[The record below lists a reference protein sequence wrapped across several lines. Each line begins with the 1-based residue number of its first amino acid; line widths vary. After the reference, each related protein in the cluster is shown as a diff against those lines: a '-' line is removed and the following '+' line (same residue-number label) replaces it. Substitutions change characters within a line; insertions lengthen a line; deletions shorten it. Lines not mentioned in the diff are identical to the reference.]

1 MTIGNALSVGL
12 IGLKAFTIQ
21 IQSFISQGLPAFSI
35 IGLPDTSLSEARER
49 VKSAYQS
56 LHCEW
61 PESRITVNLS
71 PASMPKSGSSYD
83 LAIAA
88 SILSARGIIP
98 LQSLDNTI
106 ILGELNLDGTILP
119 INGLLPISLFAKEL
133 GIKRMIIP
141 EGNLN
146 EANLISEINAIGI
159 KHILDLV
166 DELHGEL
173 DSKDRKYAEYNRER
187 ALQANSNTSYEHI
200 HVSERNAENSN
211 NSESN
216 NSNYGSG
223 VENRENREN
232 KENSHEN
239 SSENNQSNI
248 EKSLTQKS
256 VLEADTQHSI
266 GDMSEV
272 LGQEHTKWALQ
283 VAAAGGHHVMMI
295 GPPGSGKTMLA
306 SRMPGIMCPLNE
318 QEQLEVASI
327 RSLCGT
333 LPYYGISD
341 IPPFEAPHH
350 TASSASLIGGGTGI
364 AKPGIITRAHC
375 GVLFMDEAP
384 EFSPR
389 VLQTLREPLESGFIA
404 VSRSKGTTFYPAKF
418 QLIIA
423 ANPCP
428 CGYAYGNGERCT
440 CKEKDRIRYFSRLSG
455 PILDRID
462 IQMDVPP
469 VERILIPQSES
480 NLNKSTNAQDRV
492 VKESKSI
499 NNTQNNNESNAEKW
513 RNYNNTNQSSNS
525 SNYHGE
531 PVLTSAIMRRNV
543 TIARHIAQKR
553 FAAQGWNCN
562 AQASG
567 TWLRKYTSKQALIL
581 VNNALERHQLSLRGA
596 DRALR
601 LAWTLADIAGH
612 TSPDIT
618 DMAQAISLRTRI

>member
-21 IQSFISQGLPAFSI
+21 IQSFISPGLPAFSI

-56 LHCEW
+56 LHCDW

-83 LAIAA
+83 LAIAS
-88 SILSARGIIP
+88 SILSAKGIIP
-98 LQSLDNTI
+98 LQSLDNTV
-106 ILGELNLDGTILP
+106 ILGELNLDGTVLP
-119 INGLLPISLFAKEL
+119 INGLLPISLFAQEM

-141 EGNLN
+141 QANLD
-146 EANLISEINAIGI
+146 EANLVDGIDAIGI

-166 DELHGEL
+166 DELHGKL
-173 DSKDRKYAEYNRER
+173 DSKNKKYAQLNRER
-187 ALQANSNTSYEHI
+187 ALQATGNSLYEHI
-200 HVSERNAENSN
+200 QVSERNNENFNRGENNSN
-211 NSESN
+211 NLDYSN
-216 NSNYGSG
+216 KNDS
-223 VENRENREN
+223 
-232 KENSHEN
+232 K
-239 SSENNQSNI
+239 NQ
-248 EKSLTQKS
+248 QKS
-256 VLEADTQHSI
+256 EQKHILAQKSILESDIQHSI

-318 QEQLEVASI
+318 KEQLEVASI

-350 TASSASLIGGGTGI
+350 TSSSASLIGGGTGI

-469 VERILIPQSES
+469 VERIMIVQNARDIKSNANNS
-480 NLNKSTNAQDRV
+480 NLSNNEKNNYETNKYETNKLVQQSYI
-492 VKESKSI
+492 K
-499 NNTQNNNESNAEKW
+499 QNNLNNNAL
-513 RNYNNTNQSSNS
+513 YN
-525 SNYHGE
+525 GK
-531 PVLTSAIMRRNV
+531 PILTSAMMRKNV
-543 TIARHIAQKR
+543 TTARRVAQVR
-553 FAAQGWNCN
+553 FVKQGWNCN

-567 TWLRKYTSKQALIL
+567 TWLRKYTSKHALML
-581 VNNALERHQLSLRGA
+581 VNSALEKHQLSLRGA

-612 TSPDIT
+612 VSPDVT

>member
-21 IQSFISQGLPAFSI
+21 IQSFISPGLPAFSI

-56 LHCEW
+56 LHCDW

-83 LAIAA
+83 LAIAS
-88 SILSARGIIP
+88 SILSAKGIIP
-98 LQSLDNTI
+98 LQSLDNTV
-106 ILGELNLDGTILP
+106 ILGELNLDGTVLP
-119 INGLLPISLFAKEL
+119 INGLLPISLFAQEM

-141 EGNLN
+141 QANLD
-146 EANLISEINAIGI
+146 EANLVDGIDAIGI

-166 DELHGEL
+166 DELHGKL
-173 DSKDRKYAEYNRER
+173 DSKNRKYAQLNRER
-187 ALQANSNTSYEHI
+187 ALQATGNSSYEHI
-200 HVSERNAENSN
+200 QVSERCNKNFNRGENNSN
-211 NSESN
+211 NFDYSN
-216 NSNYGSG
+216 KNDT
-223 VENRENREN
+223 ENQKKAEQ
-232 KENSHEN
+232 KHTSA
-239 SSENNQSNI
+239 
-248 EKSLTQKS
+248 QKS
-256 VLEADTQHSI
+256 ILESDIQHSI

-318 QEQLEVASI
+318 KEQLEVASI

-350 TASSASLIGGGTGI
+350 TSSSASLIGGGTGI

-469 VERILIPQSES
+469 VERIMIAQNARDIKSNANNS
-480 NLNKSTNAQDRV
+480 NLSNNEKNNYETNKYETNKLEQQSYI
-492 VKESKSI
+492 K
-499 NNTQNNNESNAEKW
+499 QNNLNNNAL
-513 RNYNNTNQSSNS
+513 YN
-525 SNYHGE
+525 GK
-531 PVLTSAIMRRNV
+531 PILTSAMMRKNV
-543 TIARHIAQKR
+543 TTARQTAQVR
-553 FAAQGWNCN
+553 FVKQGWNCN

-567 TWLRKYTSKQALIL
+567 TWLRKYTSKHALML
-581 VNNALERHQLSLRGA
+581 VNSALEKHQLSLRGA

-612 TSPDIT
+612 VSPDVT

>member
-21 IQSFISQGLPAFSI
+21 IQSFISPGLPAFSI

-56 LHCEW
+56 LHCDW

-83 LAIAA
+83 LAIAS
-88 SILSARGIIP
+88 SILSAKGIIP
-98 LQSLDNTI
+98 LQSLDNTV
-106 ILGELNLDGTILP
+106 ILGELNLDGTVLP
-119 INGLLPISLFAKEL
+119 INGLLPISLFAQEM

-141 EGNLN
+141 QANLD
-146 EANLISEINAIGI
+146 EANLVDGIDAIGI

-166 DELHGEL
+166 DELHGKL
-173 DSKDRKYAEYNRER
+173 DSKNRKYAQLNRER
-187 ALQANSNTSYEHI
+187 ALQATGNSLYEHI
-200 HVSERNAENSN
+200 QVSERNNENFNRGENNSN
-211 NSESN
+211 NLDYSN
-216 NSNYGSG
+216 KNDS
-223 VENRENREN
+223 
-232 KENSHEN
+232 K
-239 SSENNQSNI
+239 NQ
-248 EKSLTQKS
+248 QKS
-256 VLEADTQHSI
+256 EQKHILAQKSILESDIQHSI

-318 QEQLEVASI
+318 KEQLEVASI

-350 TASSASLIGGGTGI
+350 TSSSASLIGGGTGI

-469 VERILIPQSES
+469 VERIMIAQNARDIKSNANNS
-480 NLNKSTNAQDRV
+480 NLSNNEKNNYETNKYETNKLEQQSYI
-492 VKESKSI
+492 K
-499 NNTQNNNESNAEKW
+499 QNNLKNNAL
-513 RNYNNTNQSSNS
+513 YNGKTI
-525 SNYHGE
+525 
-531 PVLTSAIMRRNV
+531 LTSAMMRKNV
-543 TIARHIAQKR
+543 TTARQIAQVR
-553 FAAQGWNCN
+553 FVKQGWNCN

-567 TWLRKYTSKQALIL
+567 TWLRKYTSKHALML
-581 VNNALERHQLSLRGA
+581 VNSALEKHQLSLRGA

-612 TSPDIT
+612 VSPDVT

>member
-21 IQSFISQGLPAFSI
+21 IQSFISPGLPAFSI

-56 LHCEW
+56 LHCDW

-83 LAIAA
+83 LAIAS
-88 SILSARGIIP
+88 SILSAKGIIP
-98 LQSLDNTI
+98 LQSLDNTV
-106 ILGELNLDGTILP
+106 ILGELNLDGTVLP
-119 INGLLPISLFAKEL
+119 INGLLPISLFAQEM

-141 EGNLN
+141 QANLD
-146 EANLISEINAIGI
+146 EANLVDGIDAIGI

-166 DELHGEL
+166 DELHGKL
-173 DSKDRKYAEYNRER
+173 DSKNKKYAQLNRER
-187 ALQANSNTSYEHI
+187 ALQATGNSLYEHI
-200 HVSERNAENSN
+200 QVSERNNENFNSVENNSN
-211 NSESN
+211 NLDYSN
-216 NSNYGSG
+216 KNDS
-223 VENRENREN
+223 
-232 KENSHEN
+232 K
-239 SSENNQSNI
+239 NQ
-248 EKSLTQKS
+248 QKS
-256 VLEADTQHSI
+256 EQKHILAQKSILESDIQHSI

-318 QEQLEVASI
+318 KEQLEVASI

-350 TASSASLIGGGTGI
+350 TSSSASLIGGGTGI

-469 VERILIPQSES
+469 VERIMIVQNARDIKSNANNS
-480 NLNKSTNAQDRV
+480 NLSNNEKNNYETNKYETNKLEQQSYI
-492 VKESKSI
+492 K
-499 NNTQNNNESNAEKW
+499 QNNLNNNAL
-513 RNYNNTNQSSNS
+513 YN
-525 SNYHGE
+525 GK
-531 PVLTSAIMRRNV
+531 PILTSAMMRKNV
-543 TIARHIAQKR
+543 TTARQIAQVR
-553 FAAQGWNCN
+553 FVKQGWNCN

-567 TWLRKYTSKQALIL
+567 TWLRKYTSKHALML
-581 VNNALERHQLSLRGA
+581 VNSALEKHQLSLRGA

-612 TSPDIT
+612 VSPDVT

>member
-21 IQSFISQGLPAFSI
+21 IQSFISPGLPAFSI

-56 LHCEW
+56 LHCDW

-83 LAIAA
+83 LAIAS
-88 SILSARGIIP
+88 SILSAKGIIP
-98 LQSLDNTI
+98 LQSLDNTV
-106 ILGELNLDGTILP
+106 ILGELNLDGTVLP
-119 INGLLPISLFAKEL
+119 INGLLPISLFAQEM

-141 EGNLN
+141 QANLD
-146 EANLISEINAIGI
+146 EANLVDGIDAIGI

-166 DELHGEL
+166 DELHGKL
-173 DSKDRKYAEYNRER
+173 DSKNRKYAQLNRER
-187 ALQANSNTSYEHI
+187 ALQATGNSLYEHI
-200 HVSERNAENSN
+200 QVSERCNKNFNRGENNSN
-211 NSESN
+211 NFDYSN
-216 NSNYGSG
+216 KNDT
-223 VENRENREN
+223 ENQKKAEQ
-232 KENSHEN
+232 KHTSA
-239 SSENNQSNI
+239 
-248 EKSLTQKS
+248 QKS
-256 VLEADTQHSI
+256 ILESDIQHSI

-318 QEQLEVASI
+318 KEQLEVASI

-350 TASSASLIGGGTGI
+350 TSSSASLIGGGTGI

-440 CKEKDRIRYFSRLSG
+440 CKEKDRIRYFSKLSG

-469 VERILIPQSES
+469 VERIMIAQNSRDIKSNANNS
-480 NLNKSTNAQDRV
+480 NLSNNEKNNYETNKYETNKLVQQSYI
-492 VKESKSI
+492 K
-499 NNTQNNNESNAEKW
+499 QNNLNNNAL
-513 RNYNNTNQSSNS
+513 YN
-525 SNYHGE
+525 GK
-531 PVLTSAIMRRNV
+531 PILTSAMMRKNV
-543 TIARHIAQKR
+543 TTARRIAQVR
-553 FAAQGWNCN
+553 FVKQGWNCN

-567 TWLRKYTSKQALIL
+567 TWLRKYTSKHALML
-581 VNNALERHQLSLRGA
+581 VNSALEKHQLSLRGA

-612 TSPDIT
+612 VSPDVT

>member
-21 IQSFISQGLPAFSI
+21 IQSFISPGLPAFSI

-56 LHCEW
+56 LHCDW

-83 LAIAA
+83 LAIAS
-88 SILSARGIIP
+88 SILSAKGIIP
-98 LQSLDNTI
+98 LQSLDNTV
-106 ILGELNLDGTILP
+106 ILGELNLDGTVLP
-119 INGLLPISLFAKEL
+119 INGLLPISLFAQEM

-141 EGNLN
+141 QANLD
-146 EANLISEINAIGI
+146 EANLVDGIDAIGI

-166 DELHGEL
+166 DELHGKL
-173 DSKDRKYAEYNRER
+173 DSKNRKYAQLNRER
-187 ALQANSNTSYEHI
+187 ALQATGNSSYEHI
-200 HVSERNAENSN
+200 QVSERNNKNFNRGENNSN
-211 NSESN
+211 NFDYSN
-216 NSNYGSG
+216 KNDT
-223 VENRENREN
+223 ENQKKAEQ
-232 KENSHEN
+232 KHTSA
-239 SSENNQSNI
+239 
-248 EKSLTQKS
+248 QKS
-256 VLEADTQHSI
+256 ILESDIQHSI

-318 QEQLEVASI
+318 KEQLEVASI

-350 TASSASLIGGGTGI
+350 TSSSASLIGGGTGI

-462 IQMDVPP
+462 IQMDMPP
-469 VERILIPQSES
+469 VERIIIPQNTRDIRSNVDNS
-480 NLNKSTNAQDRV
+480 NLSNNEKNNYETNKLEQQSYI
-492 VKESKSI
+492 K
-499 NNTQNNNESNAEKW
+499 QNNLNNNAL
-513 RNYNNTNQSSNS
+513 YN
-525 SNYHGE
+525 GK
-531 PVLTSAIMRRNV
+531 PILTSAMMRKNV
-543 TIARHIAQKR
+543 TTARRIAQVR
-553 FAAQGWNCN
+553 FVKQGWNCN

-567 TWLRKYTSKQALIL
+567 TWLRKYTSKHALML
-581 VNNALERHQLSLRGA
+581 VNNALEKHQLSLRGA

-612 TSPDIT
+612 VSPDVT

>member
-1 MTIGNALSVGL
+1 MHIGNATSIGL
-12 IGLKAFTIQ
+12 IGLKAFTIKLQ
-21 IQSFISQGLPAFSI
+21 AFISGSMPNFSI

-49 VKSAYQS
+49 VKSAHFA
-56 LHCEW
+56 LHCKW
-61 PESRITVNLS
+61 PEGRVTVNLS

-88 SILSARGIIP
+88 SILSAEKYIP
-98 LQSLDNTI
+98 LSELENTV
-106 ILGELNLDGTILP
+106 ILGELNLDGTVLPIQGILP
-119 INGLLPISLFAKEL
+119 IALYAK
-133 GIKRMIIP
+133 KRNFKRIIIP
-141 EGNLN
+141 QENLA
-146 EANLISEINAIGI
+146 EAQLVDGIEAIGI
-159 KHILDLV
+159 HHILDLV
-166 DELHGEL
+166 TQLHGSLSEESL
-173 DSKDRKYAEYNRER
+173 KLIEEDPAYKHMQVIERNGHYSNGEEEHNSSIHEESASPLQVDSK
-187 ALQANSNTSYEHI
+187 YE
-200 HVSERNAENSN
+200 
-211 NSESN
+211 
-216 NSNYGSG
+216 
-223 VENRENREN
+223 
-232 KENSHEN
+232 
-239 SSENNQSNI
+239 
-248 EKSLTQKS
+248 
-256 VLEADTQHSI
+256 I

-272 LGQEHTKWALQ
+272 IGQEHTKWALE

-306 SRMPGIMCPLNE
+306 SRIPSIMCPLNE

-350 TASSASLIGGGTGI
+350 TASAASLIGGGTGV

-389 VLQTLREPLESGFIA
+389 VLQTLREPLESGHIA
-404 VSRSKGTTFYPAKF
+404 ISRSKGTTLYPAKF
-418 QLIIA
+418 QLVIA

-440 CKEKDRIRYFSRLSG
+440 CKERERARYFSRLSG

-469 VERILIPQSES
+469 VERIIMPNPQ
-480 NLNKSTNAQDRV
+480 Q
-492 VKESKSI
+492 
-499 NNTQNNNESNAEKW
+499 
-513 RNYNNTNQSSNS
+513 NS
-525 SNYHGE
+525 SQNTISST
-531 PVLTSAIMRRNV
+531 PLTSKMMRNNV
-543 TIARHIAQKR
+543 IAARQIARDR
-553 FAAQGWNCN
+553 FEKQGWDCN

-567 TWLRKYTSKQALIL
+567 TWLRKYTSKQAVDLI
-581 VNNALERHQLSLRGA
+581 NKALEKHQLSLRGA

-601 LAWTLADIAGH
+601 LAWTLSDLSGH
-612 TSPDIT
+612 SSPDMT

>member
-21 IQSFISQGLPAFSI
+21 IQSFISPGLPAFSI

-56 LHCEW
+56 LHCDW

-83 LAIAA
+83 LAIAS
-88 SILSARGIIP
+88 SILSAKGIIP
-98 LQSLDNTI
+98 LQSLDNTV
-106 ILGELNLDGTILP
+106 ILGELNLDGTVLP
-119 INGLLPISLFAKEL
+119 INGLLPISLFAQEM

-141 EGNLN
+141 QANLD
-146 EANLISEINAIGI
+146 EANLVDGIDAIGI

-166 DELHGEL
+166 DELHGKL
-173 DSKDRKYAEYNRER
+173 DSKNRKYAQLNRER
-187 ALQANSNTSYEHI
+187 ALQATGNSSYEHI
-200 HVSERNAENSN
+200 QVSERCNKNFNRGENNSN
-211 NSESN
+211 NFDYSN
-216 NSNYGSG
+216 KNDT
-223 VENRENREN
+223 ENQKKAEQ
-232 KENSHEN
+232 KHTSA
-239 SSENNQSNI
+239 
-248 EKSLTQKS
+248 QKS
-256 VLEADTQHSI
+256 ILESDIQHSI

-318 QEQLEVASI
+318 KEQLEVASI

-350 TASSASLIGGGTGI
+350 TSSSASLIGGGTGI

-469 VERILIPQSES
+469 VERIIIPQNTRDIRSNVDNS
-480 NLNKSTNAQDRV
+480 NLSNNEKNNYETNKLEQQSYI
-492 VKESKSI
+492 K
-499 NNTQNNNESNAEKW
+499 QNNLNNNAL
-513 RNYNNTNQSSNS
+513 YN
-525 SNYHGE
+525 GK
-531 PVLTSAIMRRNV
+531 PILTSAMMRKNV
-543 TIARHIAQKR
+543 TTARRIAQVR
-553 FAAQGWNCN
+553 FVKQGWNCN

-567 TWLRKYTSKQALIL
+567 TWLRKYTSKHALML
-581 VNNALERHQLSLRGA
+581 VNSALEKHQLSLRGA

-612 TSPDIT
+612 VSPDVT

>member
-1 MTIGNALSVGL
+1 MIIGNALSVGL
-12 IGLKAFTIQ
+12 LGLKAFTIQ
-21 IQSFISQGLPAFSI
+21 LQAFISSGLPGFSI

-49 VKSAYQS
+49 VKSAYMS
-56 LHCEW
+56 LRCEW
-61 PESRITVNLS
+61 PDTRLTVNLS
-71 PASMPKSGSSYD
+71 PASMPKSGASYD

-98 LQSLDNTI
+98 LSELENTI
-106 ILGELNLDGTILP
+106 ILGELNLDGSVLP
-119 INGLLPISLFAKEL
+119 IQGMLPIALYAKQKN
-133 GIKRMIIP
+133 ITKMIIP
-141 EGNLN
+141 YGNLE
-146 EANLISEINAIGI
+146 EAKLVNGIEAIGI

-166 DELHGEL
+166 DELNGKLE
-173 DSKDRKYAEYNRER
+173 DEARPIAEKNRER
-187 ALQANSNTSYEHI
+187 ALNAINKYDHIRVEEREKAGDLSNANSNAIKCPSKNISHSVEP
-200 HVSERNAENSN
+200 VN
-211 NSESN
+211 NDKPLNE
-216 NSNYGSG
+216 
-223 VENRENREN
+223 
-232 KENSHEN
+232 
-239 SSENNQSNI
+239 
-248 EKSLTQKS
+248 
-256 VLEADTQHSI
+256 I

-306 SRMPGIMCPLNE
+306 SRMPSIMCPLNE

-333 LPYYGISD
+333 LPYYGITD
-341 IPPFEAPHH
+341 VPPFEAPHH
-350 TASSASLIGGGTGI
+350 TSSAASLIGGGAGL

-389 VLQTLREPLESGFIA
+389 VLQTLREPLESGHIA
-404 VSRSKGTTFYPAKF
+404 VSRSKGTTLYPAKF
-418 QLIIA
+418 QLVIA

-440 CKEKDRIRYFSRLSG
+440 CKEKERIRYFSRLSG

-469 VERILIPQSES
+469 VEKIITRKAMLENGASQMSEKILTSAMMRE
-480 NLNKSTNAQDRV
+480 NVKNARLVAQDRF
-492 VKESKSI
+492 KK
-499 NNTQNNNESNAEKW
+499 
-513 RNYNNTNQSSNS
+513 
-525 SNYHGE
+525 
-531 PVLTSAIMRRNV
+531 L
-543 TIARHIAQKR
+543 
-553 FAAQGWNCN
+553 GWSCN

-567 TWLRKYTSKQALIL
+567 TWLRKYTSQKAIELI
-581 VNNALERHQLSLRGA
+581 NKSLENHRLSLRGA

-601 LAWTLADIAGH
+601 LAWTLADLCGH
-612 TSPDIT
+612 TCPDLT

>member
-21 IQSFISQGLPAFSI
+21 IQSFISPGLPAFSI

-56 LHCEW
+56 LHCDW

-83 LAIAA
+83 LAIAS
-88 SILSARGIIP
+88 SILSAKGIIP
-98 LQSLDNTI
+98 LQSLDNTV
-106 ILGELNLDGTILP
+106 ILGELNLDGTVLP
-119 INGLLPISLFAKEL
+119 INGLLPISLFAQEM

-141 EGNLN
+141 QANLD
-146 EANLISEINAIGI
+146 EANLVDGIDAIGI

-166 DELHGEL
+166 DELHGKL
-173 DSKDRKYAEYNRER
+173 DSKNRKYAQLNRER
-187 ALQANSNTSYEHI
+187 ALQATGNSLYEHI
-200 HVSERNAENSN
+200 QVSERNNENFNSVENNSN
-211 NSESN
+211 NLDYSN
-216 NSNYGSG
+216 KNDS
-223 VENRENREN
+223 
-232 KENSHEN
+232 K
-239 SSENNQSNI
+239 NQ
-248 EKSLTQKS
+248 QKS
-256 VLEADTQHSI
+256 EQKHILAQKSILESDIQHSI

-318 QEQLEVASI
+318 KEQLEVASI

-350 TASSASLIGGGTGI
+350 TSSSASLIGGGTGI

-469 VERILIPQSES
+469 VERIMIAQNARDIKSNANNS
-480 NLNKSTNAQDRV
+480 NLSNKEKNNYETNKYETNKLEQQSYI
-492 VKESKSI
+492 K
-499 NNTQNNNESNAEKW
+499 QNNLNNNAL
-513 RNYNNTNQSSNS
+513 YN
-525 SNYHGE
+525 GK
-531 PVLTSAIMRRNV
+531 PILTSAMMRKNV
-543 TIARHIAQKR
+543 TTARQIAQVR
-553 FAAQGWNCN
+553 FVKQGWNCN

-567 TWLRKYTSKQALIL
+567 TWLRKYTSKHALML
-581 VNNALERHQLSLRGA
+581 VNSALEKHQLSLRGA

-612 TSPDIT
+612 VSPDVT

>member
-21 IQSFISQGLPAFSI
+21 IQSFISPGLPAFSI

-56 LHCEW
+56 LHCDW

-83 LAIAA
+83 LAIAS
-88 SILSARGIIP
+88 SILSAKGIIP
-98 LQSLDNTI
+98 LQSLDNTV
-106 ILGELNLDGTILP
+106 ILGELNLDGTVLP
-119 INGLLPISLFAKEL
+119 INGLLPISLFAQEM

-141 EGNLN
+141 QANLD
-146 EANLISEINAIGI
+146 EANLVDGIDAIGI

-166 DELHGEL
+166 DELHGKL
-173 DSKDRKYAEYNRER
+173 DSKNRKYAQLNRER
-187 ALQANSNTSYEHI
+187 ALQATGNSSYEHI
-200 HVSERNAENSN
+200 QVSERCNENFNRGENNSN
-211 NSESN
+211 NFDYSN
-216 NSNYGSG
+216 KNDT
-223 VENRENREN
+223 ENQ
-232 KENSHEN
+232 KKAKQKHTSA
-239 SSENNQSNI
+239 
-248 EKSLTQKS
+248 QKS
-256 VLEADTQHSI
+256 ILESDIQHSI

-318 QEQLEVASI
+318 KEQLEVASI

-341 IPPFEAPHH
+341 VPPFEAPHH
-350 TASSASLIGGGTGI
+350 TSSSASLIGGGTGI

-469 VERILIPQSES
+469 VERIIIPQNTRDIRSNVDNS
-480 NLNKSTNAQDRV
+480 NLSNNEKNNYETNKLEQQSYI
-492 VKESKSI
+492 K
-499 NNTQNNNESNAEKW
+499 QNNLNNNAL
-513 RNYNNTNQSSNS
+513 YN
-525 SNYHGE
+525 GK
-531 PVLTSAIMRRNV
+531 PILTSAMMRKNV
-543 TIARHIAQKR
+543 TTARRIAQVR
-553 FAAQGWNCN
+553 FVKQGWNCN

-567 TWLRKYTSKQALIL
+567 TWLRKYTSKHALML
-581 VNNALERHQLSLRGA
+581 VNNALEKHQLSLRGA

-612 TSPDIT
+612 VSPDVT